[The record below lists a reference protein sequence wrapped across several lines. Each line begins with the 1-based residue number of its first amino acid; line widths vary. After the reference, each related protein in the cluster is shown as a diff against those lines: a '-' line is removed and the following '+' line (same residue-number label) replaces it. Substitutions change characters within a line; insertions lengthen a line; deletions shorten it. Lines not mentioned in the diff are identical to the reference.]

1 MDGSQGE
8 FAFDGAPL
16 DPAAVR
22 RFLADNP
29 DFLRQDDGLLGELG
43 LTLASAGNVVE
54 LAPLARV
61 HAAHRREAEQRL
73 LLEETAR
80 ANFSAQAQTHG
91 AVIDLLDARDSADLA
106 RRVDDLARLRFGLV
120 GGVIALEVQDG
131 PPAGWFSLVEGQVDL
146 LLDGPRRM
154 TRMGFA
160 PTARPLFGGLAE
172 TVQSM
177 AMVRMA
183 LFEPSHAGLL
193 AFGSADPDGFS
204 SDMGAEL
211 VAFLA
216 RVVERT
222 AERWPL
228 L

>member
-8 FAFDGAPL
+8 FAFEGAPL

-29 DFLRQDDGLLGELG
+29 DFLRGDDGLLGELG

-73 LLEETAR
+73 MLEETAR

-91 AVIDLLDARDSADLA
+91 AVIDLLDARDNADLA
-106 RRVDDLARLRFGLV
+106 RRVDELARARFGLAA
-120 GGVIALEVQDG
+120 GVIALEVEAS
-131 PPAGWFSLVEGQVDL
+131 PPTGWFSLVEGQVDL
-146 LLDGPRRM
+146 LLEGS
-154 TRMGFA
+154 
-160 PTARPLFGGLAE
+160 RPLFGARGE

-177 AMVRMA
+177 AMVRIA
-183 LFEPSHAGLL
+183 VFEPACTGLL
-193 AFGSADPDGFS
+193 AFGSDDPEGFTP
-204 SDMGAEL
+204 DMGAEL
-211 VAFLA
+211 LAFLA

-222 AERWPL
+222 AERWPTE
-228 L
+228 